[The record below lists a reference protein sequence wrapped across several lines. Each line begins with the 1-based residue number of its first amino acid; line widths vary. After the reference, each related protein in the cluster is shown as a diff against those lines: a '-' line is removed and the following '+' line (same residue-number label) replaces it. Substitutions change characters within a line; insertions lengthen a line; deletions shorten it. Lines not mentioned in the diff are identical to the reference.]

1 MALKGDRNVIADDIS
16 FFMNETQE
24 RGIVV
29 WASTAGSGAALDQS
43 AALVTATTN
52 PSGKQMIGLL
62 LNDMVNKDLT
72 RQHINWHKD
81 EVQIGGKVTLMTR
94 GWVVTNKIVGTPTV
108 GQPAYVGLSGWLQPS
123 VTSNVANTPLVGRFL
138 STKDED
144 GYAKVEVNIPMGQ
157 VANPV

>member
-16 FFMNETQE
+16 FFMNEVQE
-24 RGIVV
+24 RGIAV
-29 WASTAGSGAALDQS
+29 WISTAGSGAALDQS

-52 PSGKQMIGLL
+52 PSGKQIAGLL

-81 EVQIGGKVTLMTR
+81 ETQIGGKVTLMTR
-94 GWVVTNKIVGTPTV
+94 GWVVTNKIVGTPTA
-108 GQPAYVGLSGWLQPS
+108 GQSAYVGLSGWFQS
-123 VTSNVANTPLVGRFL
+123 TVTSNVANTPLVGRFL

-144 GYAKVEVNIPMGQ
+144 GYAKVEISVPTAQ
-157 VANPV
+157 VANPL